1 MTNKVAIITDSLGC
15 LPSEVVAR
23 YGIRIVPANLYFG
36 GKVYR
41 DWVDIT
47 PTEAYELFLKN
58 PEGWTTSPA
67 PPTEWLEAYRQ
78 AGKQTKSILCV
89 TISSK
94 LSAMYNMAKQAKEQ
108 IEAEIP
114 EITIEVLDSQTAVI
128 AQGLVTLAAARA
140 ADEGKNLIEV
150 IEAATE
156 MREKVNIAF
165 LLDTVR
171 YIYRTG
177 RIPKIAA
184 KAGSILNIKPILTTS
199 SGVVRVVSIA
209 RGRDQG
215 IDRLIRMMRDKVG
228 QSPVHVVVTHAYALD
243 EAEGLK
249 ERISSEFNCTEIW
262 VSEFSPMLG
271 YATGTG
277 TLGIA
282 FYKGLPVEG
291 ESGLERIE
299 GADDIGERLAP

>member
-1 MTNKVAIITDSLGC
+1 MTNKVAIITDSLSC

-23 YGIRIVPANLYFG
+23 YGIRIMPANLYFG

-41 DWVDIT
+41 DLVDIT

-67 PPTEWLEAYRQ
+67 PPAEWLEAYRQ
-78 AGKQTKSILCV
+78 ASKQTKSILCV

-94 LSAMYNMAKQAKEQ
+94 LSAMHNIARQAKEQ

-140 ADEGKNLIEV
+140 ADEGKNLAEV
-150 IEAATE
+150 TKAAKE
-156 MREKVNIAF
+156 MKEKVNFAL

-171 YIYRTG
+171 NIYRTG

-199 SGVVRVVSIA
+199 SGVVRLVGIV
-209 RGRDQG
+209 RKREQG
-215 IDRLIRMMRDKVG
+215 IDRLLRMMRDKVG
-228 QSPVHVVVTHAYALD
+228 QNPVHVVVTHAYALD
-243 EAEGLK
+243 EAERLK

-262 VSEFSPMLG
+262 VSEFSPILG

-282 FYKGLPVEG
+282 FYKGLPG
-291 ESGLERIE
+291 
-299 GADDIGERLAP
+299 